1 MERVVSLNT
10 LERSCRVLSER
21 QYGVSHWERK
31 CGTLGPTGRGERKGN
46 AGTHNHFVN
55 EDTERPPVHGGG
67 MARRLDDLGSD
78 VLYEEEGNDATALAN
93 RTHAAGWNKGKDTH
107 PPFLRMS

>member
-1 MERVVSLNT
+1 MVPSAQRAEAREL
-10 LERSCRVLSER
+10 
-21 QYGVSHWERK
+21 
-31 CGTLGPTGRGERKGN
+31 GN
-46 AGTHNHFVN
+46 ASTHNHFVN
-55 EDTERPPVHGGG
+55 EYTERPPVHGGG

-93 RTHAAGWNKGKDTH
+93 RTHAAGWNKGKDTY